1 MRQQKGGRGRLTQV
15 AVEWRYQIQQFT
27 DQKIGTFEKLPLNG
41 GWPLNRGRTVLLLLV
56 VVVVV
61 VVVVLLDSIQ
71 LSILA
76 ESSIS
81 HLSSLLQLRDAA
93 PL

>member
-1 MRQQKGGRGRLTQV
+1 LRQQKGGRGRLTQV

-61 VVVVLLDSIQ
+61 VVLLDSIQ

>member
-1 MRQQKGGRGRLTQV
+1 LRQQKGGRGRLTQV

-41 GWPLNRGRTVLLLLV
+41 GWPLNRGRTVLLLLL
-56 VVVVV
+56 VVV